1 MRRNNNM
8 AQVIYVAGP
17 YTAETD
23 FKRLEN
29 IKKADEVTA
38 RLWHMGYYAVCPHK
52 ITAFYGGLC
61 DEQIFIEGG
70 LEILRRCDAVVLVEG
85 WERSG
90 GTLGEIEVAME
101 LHIPVFGNVYNLIM
115 GDEINYK
122 RAKYYISKWKNRS
135 KSKS

>member
-1 MRRNNNM
+1 MSKL
-8 AQVIYVAGP
+8 IYVAGP

-38 RLWHMGYYAVCPHK
+38 KLWYQGFYAVCPHK
-52 ITAFYGGLC
+52 ITAFFGGLC
-61 DEQIFIEGG
+61 DESVFIEGG

-90 GTLGEIEVAME
+90 GTLGEIEEAFR
-101 LHIPVFGNVYNLIM
+101 LHIPVFGSVYNLIM
-115 GDEINYK
+115 GNEINYR
-122 RAKYYISKWKNRS
+122 RARYYINEWRKRS